1 MKSKDGIS
9 TIEKI
14 NKYRESK
21 QFPSKNELFWDVKQ
35 QEESD
40 DEAPEEMS
48 FQGFTKKSN
57 LKMTKMSS
65 KAKKA
70 LKEEKISK
78 ESSEDGEKVDEK
90 VNDEPETL
98 EDDIEDGNDDLLGA
112 YSETESDGYS
122 ETNKET
128 VTETII
134 RPKVPFNFKSSLLL
148 RKRKEDDLYL
158 DRQKQ
163 NYYFKKQKFSNTR
176 N

>member
-14 NKYRESK
+14 NRYRESK

-78 ESSEDGEKVDEK
+78 GSSEDGEEVEEK
-90 VNDEPETL
+90 INDELETL
-98 EDDIEDGNDDLLGA
+98 EDDVEDEDNNLLDA
-112 YSETESDGYS
+112 YSETESDECS
-122 ETNKET
+122 EINKET
-128 VTETII
+128 LTETVI
-134 RPKVPFNFKSSLLL
+134 RPKIPFNFKSSLLL
-148 RKRKEDDLYL
+148 RKRKEGDLYL